1 MYDIPSE
8 LVIIN
13 QPSDASEGA
22 VMPTQPKLRM
32 RDADNNFLNDVG
44 YRDIG
49 AWVVMA
55 TIRQGTGHPG
65 ANITGN
71 NTAKFQKGWANFTE
85 LGISHSG
92 SGYIIDFHISYP
104 DSANFRT
111 SSQSIDIAEREVRFV
126 ISRQP
131 GNGSE
136 GTALPQQPQIEV
148 RDVTNDEI
156 INTGWQGRMWYA
168 TVTLIDPNNDGAMLG
183 GATTIEFIEG
193 VATFTDL
200 SVDISGPGYQL
211 SIQTSTEPVSGYT
224 ATLTTDKFDIEY
236 NSGNL
241 NTNPVFS
248 DNFSTITLPEDA
260 TPNTLVTKANAT
272 DSDAGSNGVLTSS
285 ISSGDPQ
292 GVFKID
298 SATGE
303 IRVEKSPDLET
314 IETTSYAL
322 TIEVKDKG
330 NPSKSASQVLNIDIT
345 SVNEFAPIA
354 SGVVNHTVREDSAVL
369 TVIGKVMASDA
380 DFGEDGKLAY
390 SIVNG
395 NDEGCFRINATTGKI
410 VCFKVE
416 FICSKTLR
424 RLIFKNSQNQL

>member
-1 MYDIPSE
+1 MS
-8 LVIIN
+8 
-13 QPSDASEGA
+13 
-22 VMPTQPKLRM
+22 TQPKLRM

-71 NTAKFQKGWANFTE
+71 NTVKFQKGWANFTE
-85 LGISHSG
+85 LGISHRG

-111 SSQSIDIAEREVRFV
+111 SSQSIDIAERKVRFV
-126 ISRQP
+126 ISQQP
-131 GNGSE
+131 DDGSE

-148 RDVTNDEI
+148 RDAANDEI
-156 INTGWQGRMWYA
+156 VNTGWQGRRWYA
-168 TVTLIDPNNDGAMLG
+168 TATLIDPNNDGAMLG
-183 GATTIEFIEG
+183 GDTIIEFVEG

-200 SVDISGPGYQL
+200 SIDISGSGYQL

-224 ATLTTDKFDIEY
+224 DTLVTNKFNVEY

-248 DNFSTITLPEDA
+248 NSFSRITLPEDA
-260 TPNTLVTKANAT
+260 SPNTLVTKANAT
-272 DSDAGSNGVLTSS
+272 DSDAGLNGVLTFS
-285 ISSGDPQ
+285 ISSGDSD
-292 GVFKID
+292 GVFTID

-314 IETTSYAL
+314 TQRTSYAL

-330 NPSKSASQVLNIDIT
+330 NPSKSASQVLNIEIT
-345 SVNEFAPIA
+345 TVNEFAPMM
-354 SGVVNHTVREDSAVL
+354 SGVLNQTAREDSAVP
-369 TVIGKVMASDA
+369 TVIGKVKAIDT
-380 DFGEDGKLAY
+380 DFGEDGKLTY
-390 SIVNG
+390 SIVTG
-395 NDEGCFRINATTGKI
+395 NDERCFEINATTGKI
-410 VCFKVE
+410 VCLK
-416 FICSKTLR
+416 
-424 RLIFKNSQNQL
+424 